1 MADIHFLG
9 PLVRRGN
16 YYCVEFPRF
25 VSSELDSH
33 ARIKVKGTINGGDF
47 EGTAFSTGEGTHF
60 IMINAQ
66 LRQKFG
72 LEVEEEVV
80 VILDVV
86 NDNEK
91 GNEKIA
97 SQTGKNTPSD

>member
-25 VSSELDSH
+25 ISH
-33 ARIKVKGTINGGDF
+33 DLRQHSRIRVKGTVNGGDY
-47 EGTAFSTGEGTHF
+47 EGLAFSTGEGTHY
-60 IMINAQ
+60 ILINAA
-66 LRQKFG
+66 LRQKLD
-72 LEVEEEVV
+72 LEVDEEVV

-86 NDNEK
+86 NQGQDK
-91 GNEKIA
+91 KA
-97 SQTGKNTPSD
+97 TS

>member
-25 VSSELDSH
+25 VSSELDSQ
-33 ARIKVKGTINGGDF
+33 ARIKVKGTVNGGDF

-72 LEVEEEVV
+72 LEIDEDVV

-86 NDNEK
+86 SAKDDKNEQR
-91 GNEKIA
+91 E
-97 SQTGKNTPSD
+97 S